1 MKVVLRS
8 LFILSI
14 CLIQVSVFAQSK
26 KPSWVEQRPVNHFY
40 YIGIGSAPKEGSE
53 ADYRQAAKDNA
64 LQDLSSEI
72 QVNISSDFI
81 HNLTEKS
88 GIVEEDVK
96 SQVRSSTKA
105 FLVGYEAA
113 GAWEDENTYWVYY
126 RLSKELYEKKRNE
139 RRESALKLALDLY
152 KKARQKIKNLDPAS
166 ALRMH
171 VQAVGA
177 MQEFLA
183 EPLKAKINGQTIILQ
198 NEIFNALQE
207 VLTAL
212 ELNGKTTRISAKSSQ
227 ALEEPLQVTALFRD
241 KSGMAHKV
249 SGLPLNFSFARGKGT
264 LVNYLETNAQGV
276 ARCQVSR
283 IGSGDKLQI
292 IQAQVAIKQMQPE
305 GFSQLAQNIINNLS
319 LPQVRFILN
328 VSGLTVYVE
337 ASEKNLGR
345 DTGMLVVEPRLKTA
359 MADKGFIFTDDI
371 SKADILIDLKAASRK
386 GAQVYNLYSAFADV
400 TISVTD
406 LRSGSEV
413 YKKAFSNIKGIQ
425 LNFQKAGNKALQA
438 AGEKMEQ
445 LLPEIIK
452 PLQ

>member
-1 MKVVLRS
+1 MNVSLRN

-14 CLIQVSVFAQSK
+14 CLLQISAFAQSK
-26 KPSWVEQRPVNHFY
+26 KPSWIEQRPVTPFY
-40 YIGIGSAPKEGSE
+40 YIGIGSAPKEGNE

-72 QVNISSDFI
+72 QVNISSAFI

-105 FLVGYEAA
+105 SLEGYEAA
-113 GAWEDENTYWVYY
+113 GTWEDENTYWVYY
-126 RLSKELYEKKRNE
+126 RLSKDVYKQKRDE
-139 RRESALKLALDLY
+139 RRESARKLALDLY
-152 KKARQKIKNLDPAS
+152 KKAGQKTAALDPAS
-166 ALRMH
+166 ALRMY

-183 EPLKAKINGQTIILQ
+183 EPLKAKMMGKTVILQ
-198 NEIFNALQE
+198 NEIFSALQE
-207 VLTAL
+207 VLAAL
-212 ELNGKTTRISAKSSQ
+212 ELNSSKTRLSAKSSQ
-227 ALEEPLQVTALFRD
+227 ALKEPLLVTATFRD
-241 KSGMAHKV
+241 KSGTAHKV
-249 SGLPLNFSFARGKGT
+249 NGLPLNFSFVRGKGT
-264 LVNYLETNAQGV
+264 LVSYLETNSQGI

-283 IGSGDKLQI
+283 IGAGDKLQI

-305 GFSQLAQNIINNLS
+305 KFSALAQNIINNLS
-319 LPQVRFILN
+319 IPQIRFILN
-328 VSGLTVYVE
+328 VSGLTVFVD

-359 MADKGFIFTDDI
+359 MADKGFTFTDDM

-400 TISVTD
+400 NISVTD
-406 LRSGSEV
+406 LRTGQEI
-413 YKKAFSNIKGIQ
+413 YKKALSNIKGIQ

>member
-1 MKVVLRS
+1 MKALLRS

-14 CLIQVSVFAQSK
+14 CLIQTSAFGGTK
-26 KPSWVEQRPVNHFY
+26 KPSWIEQRPVNPLY

-72 QVNISSDFI
+72 QVNISSAFI

-96 SQVRSSTKA
+96 SQVQSSTKA
-105 FLVGYEAA
+105 FLEGYEAA

-126 RLSKELYEKKRNE
+126 RLSKDLYKQKRTE

-152 KKARQKIKNLDPAS
+152 KKAQQKTRSLDPAS
-166 ALRMH
+166 ALRMY

-177 MQEFLA
+177 MQNFLT
-183 EPLKAKINGQTIILQ
+183 EPLKAKINGKTIILQ
-198 NEIFNALQE
+198 NEVFNALQE

-212 ELNGKTTRISAKSSQ
+212 ELSAKSTRISAKSSQ
-227 ALEEPLQVTALFRD
+227 ALKEPLQVTAIFRD
-241 KSGMAHKV
+241 KSGTAHKV
-249 SGLPLNFSFARGKGT
+249 SGLPLNFSFVRGKGT
-264 LVNYLETNAQGV
+264 LINYLETNSQGI
-276 ARCQVSR
+276 ARCMVSR
-283 IGSGDKLQI
+283 VGAGDKLQI
-292 IQAQVAIKQMQPE
+292 IQAQVAIKKMQPE
-305 GFSQLAQNIINNLS
+305 GFSQLAQNIVNNLS
-319 LPQVRFILN
+319 IPQVRFILN
-328 VSGLTVYVE
+328 VSGLTVFVE
-337 ASEKNLGR
+337 ASEQNLGR
-345 DTGMLVVEPRLKTA
+345 KVEMLVVEPRLKTA
-359 MADKGFIFTDDI
+359 LADKGFTFTDDI
-371 SKADILIDLKAASRK
+371 SKADILIDLKVASRK

-438 AGEKMEQ
+438 VGEKMEQ